1 MRSKKST
8 EHIKEDFFMNLFDNT
23 LRDGGNVVGHGF
35 SLELTESMIRGLLN
49 AGILDIELGN
59 CKGLGAYEQV
69 GATKAP
75 SDEEYFEVLKPY
87 LPKGRIGM
95 FMLAK
100 CANAEKVKDAAVAGL
115 HFLRVGANAGD
126 GKGSLEAVRMVK
138 EAGLICRYSLM
149 KAYVSTPEEL
159 ATEAKML
166 QDAGV
171 DKITIMDSAGTMFP
185 ADATAYVTA
194 LKKALSIPVG
204 FHGHSNLGLSQ
215 ANALAAV
222 AAGADEIDCGLL
234 GMARSAGNCAT
245 ELAAATLK
253 KEGYLQDVDL
263 YGLLDYLD
271 QELIPAMATYG
282 YHVAVNPTDLMLGL
296 AGCHS
301 NFLPM
306 FRNVAE
312 EEGVSLLKLIADV
325 SAIDR
330 KNPPESLLRE
340 VARKLKA

>member
-1 MRSKKST
+1 
-8 EHIKEDFFMNLFDNT
+8 MNLFDNT

-35 SLELTESMIRGLLN
+35 PVDLTVSMVKGLLA
-49 AGILDIELGN
+49 AGICDIELGN
-59 CKGLGAYEQV
+59 CKGLGAYDQL

-75 SDEEYFEVLKPY
+75 SDEEYFQVLQPY
-87 LPKGRIGM
+87 LSHGRIGM
-95 FMLAK
+95 FQLAK
-100 CANAEKVKDAAVAGL
+100 CARADGIQKAAEAGL
-115 HFLRVGANAGD
+115 SFLRVGANAGD
-126 GKGSLEAVRMVK
+126 GTGSVEAVKLVK
-138 EAGLICRYSLM
+138 EAGLTCRYSLM

-159 ATEAKML
+159 AAEAKML
-166 QDAGV
+166 EDTGV

-185 ADATAYVTA
+185 HEAAAYVKA
-194 LKKALSIPVG
+194 LKEKVTIPVG

-253 KEGYLQDVDL
+253 KEGYLQEVDL
-263 YGLLDYLD
+263 YQLLDYLD
-271 QELIPAMATYG
+271 QELIPVMKRYN
-282 YHVAVNPTDLMLGL
+282 YHAAVNPTDLMLGL

-306 FRNVAE
+306 FRKVADE
-312 EEGVSLLKLIADV
+312 ERVPLLRLIAEV
-325 SAIDR
+325 SSVNR
-330 KNPPESLLRE
+330 KDPSETLLRE
-340 VARKLKA
+340 IAAKIR

>member
-1 MRSKKST
+1 MK
-8 EHIKEDFFMNLFDNT
+8 LFDNT

-35 SLELTESMIRGLLN
+35 SLELTESMVRGLLN
-49 AGILDIELGN
+49 AGIQDIELGN
-59 CKGLGAYEQV
+59 CKGLGAYDMLN
-69 GATKAP
+69 ATKAP
-75 SDEEYFEVLKPY
+75 RDEEYFEVLKPY
-87 LPKGRIGM
+87 LHKDRIGM

-100 CANAEKVKDAAVAGL
+100 CANAEKVKSAADAGL
-115 HFLRVGANAGD
+115 NFLRVGANASD
-126 GKGSLEAVRMVK
+126 GKESLEAVRMVK
-138 EAGLICRYSLM
+138 EYGLICRYSLM

-159 ATEAKML
+159 AAEAKML

-185 ADATAYVTA
+185 SDATAYVTA
-194 LKKALSIPVG
+194 LKKAISIPVG

-253 KEGYLQDVDL
+253 KVGYLQDVDL
-263 YGLLDYLD
+263 YSLLDYLD
-271 QELIPAMATYG
+271 QELIPAMEPYG

-306 FRNVAE
+306 FRKVAE

-340 VARKLKA
+340 VSEKLKA

>member
-1 MRSKKST
+1 MK
-8 EHIKEDFFMNLFDNT
+8 LFDNT

-35 SLELTESMIRGLLN
+35 SLELTESMVRGLLN
-49 AGILDIELGN
+49 AGIQDIELGN
-59 CKGLGAYEQV
+59 CKGLGAYDMLN
-69 GATKAP
+69 ATKAP
-75 SDEEYFEVLKPY
+75 RDEEYFEVLKPY
-87 LPKGRIGM
+87 LHKGRIGM

-100 CANAEKVKDAAVAGL
+100 CANAEKVKSAADAGL
-115 HFLRVGANAGD
+115 NFLRVGANASD
-126 GKGSLEAVRMVK
+126 GKESLEAVRMVK
-138 EAGLICRYSLM
+138 EYGLICRYSLM

-159 ATEAKML
+159 AAEAKML

-185 ADATAYVTA
+185 SDATAYVTA
-194 LKKALSIPVG
+194 LKKAISIPVG

-253 KEGYLQDVDL
+253 KVGYLQYVDL
-263 YGLLDYLD
+263 YSLLDYLD
-271 QELIPAMATYG
+271 QELIPAMEPYG

-306 FRNVAE
+306 FRKVAE

-340 VARKLKA
+340 VSEKLKA

>member
-1 MRSKKST
+1 MV
-8 EHIKEDFFMNLFDNT
+8 LFDNT

-35 SLELTESMIRGLLN
+35 SLELTESIVKGLLA
-49 AGILDIELGN
+49 AGVKDIELGN
-59 CKGLGAYEQV
+59 CKGLGAYGQL
-69 GATKAP
+69 GATNAP
-75 SDEEYFEVLKPY
+75 SDEEYFQVLQPY
-87 LPKGRIGM
+87 LPQGRIGM
-95 FMLAK
+95 FLLAK
-100 CANAEKVKDAAVAGL
+100 YADGAKVKAAAEAGL
-115 HFLRVGANAGD
+115 NFLRVGANAGD
-126 GKGSLEAVRMVK
+126 GAGSVEAVKMVK
-138 EAGLICRYSLM
+138 AAGLVCRYSLM

-159 ATEAKML
+159 AAEAKLL

-185 ADATAYVTA
+185 EETAAYVRV
-194 LKKALSIPVG
+194 LKAAVTIPVG

-253 KEGYLQDVDL
+253 KEGYLPEVDL
-263 YGLLDYLD
+263 YALLDYLD
-271 QELIPAMATYG
+271 RELIPAMRAYD

-296 AGCHS
+296 SGCHS

-306 FRNVAE
+306 FRKVAE
-312 EEGVSLLKLIADV
+312 EEGVSLLKLIAEV

-330 KNPPESLLRE
+330 KAPPESLLRE
-340 VARKLKA
+340 VAGKLK

>member
-1 MRSKKST
+1 
-8 EHIKEDFFMNLFDNT
+8 MNLFDNT

-35 SLELTESMIRGLLN
+35 SAELTVSIVKGLLD
-49 AGILDIELGN
+49 AGIQDIELGN
-59 CKGLGAYEQV
+59 CKGIGAYEKLQD
-69 GATKAP
+69 TKAL
-75 SDEEYFEVLKPY
+75 SDREYLKILEPY
-87 LPKGRIGM
+87 VSQGRLGM
-95 FMLAK
+95 FLMAKLADETLTRT
-100 CANAEKVKDAAVAGL
+100 AKDGGL
-115 HFLRVGANAGD
+115 TFLRVGANAGD
-126 GKGSLEAVRMVK
+126 GAGSVQAVELVK
-138 EAGLICRYSLM
+138 KAGLICRYSLM

-159 ATEAKML
+159 AREAKML
-166 QDAGV
+166 QNAGV
-171 DKITIMDSAGTMFP
+171 DMITIMDSAGTMFP
-185 ADATAYVTA
+185 QEAVSYVKA
-194 LKKALSIPVG
+194 LKAAVTIPVG

-271 QELIPAMATYG
+271 QELIPAMKPYG
-282 YHVAVNPTDLMLGL
+282 YHVAVTPTDLMLGL

-306 FRNVAE
+306 FRKVAE
-312 EEGVSLLKLIADV
+312 AENVSLHRLIADV
-325 SAIDR
+325 SAVDR
-330 KNPPESLLRE
+330 KNPSEELLRE
-340 VARKLKA
+340 IARKLK

>member
-1 MRSKKST
+1 
-8 EHIKEDFFMNLFDNT
+8 MNLFDNT

-35 SLELTESMIRGLLN
+35 SKELTVSIVKGLLA
-49 AGILDIELGN
+49 AGIQDIELGN
-59 CKGLGAYEQV
+59 CKGLGAYAQLS
-69 GATKAP
+69 ATNAP

-87 LPKGRIGM
+87 LPQGRIGM

-100 CANAEKVKDAAVAGL
+100 CANEETIKAAAEAGL
-115 HFLRVGANAGD
+115 NFLRVGANASD
-126 GKGSLEAVRMVK
+126 GAGSVEAVKMVK
-138 EAGLICRYSLM
+138 KAGLICRYSLM

-159 ATEAKML
+159 ASEAKML

-185 ADATAYVTA
+185 ADVTAYVTA
-194 LKKALSIPVG
+194 LKNAVSIPVG

-253 KEGYLQDVDL
+253 KEGYLPEVDL
-263 YGLLDYLD
+263 YKLLDYLD
-271 QELIPAMATYG
+271 ADLIPAMKAYH

-296 AGCHS
+296 SGCHS
-301 NFLPM
+301 NYLPM
-306 FRNVAE
+306 FKKVAE
-312 EEGVSLLKLIADV
+312 EECVSLLRLIADV

-330 KNPPESLLRE
+330 KAPTEDLLRKT
-340 VARKLKA
+340 ATTLK